1 MYPPQ
6 TSRCCCGS
14 AKQGF
19 RSKTSGYGYRSKA
32 PQASRHCEPRVK
44 GEVVDLN
51 RGDAFRI
58 VPFLTTIPCC
68 HHHLEISKGSAVASH
83 GPNELFEGESQRS
96 TLQLSSRRR
105 LHQQRRSRRAWRLQ
119 CEWNWSAQHKSCAV
133 NSSWDPIPK
142 IHSCW
147 ILRFG
152 CPLYIHQPIS
162 GTLMDATSGFLIYM
176 KRHKLVSTLNIYK
189 WLECVIKFRILHDM
203 QCNVYVCLKTVRK
216 NLFLNHWWFRWVLL
230 YCSLAYFIN

>member
-1 MYPPQ
+1 MASDAWLQLGPCTLLKFPDAFVVQ
-6 TSRCCCGS
+6 PHRVS
-14 AKQGF
+14 AP
-19 RSKTSGYGYRSKA
+19 RH
-32 PQASRHCEPRVK
+32 QAVVFIVRHLRQVATVEPRVK

-68 HHHLEISKGSAVASH
+68 HHHLGISKGSAVASH

-105 LHQQRRSRRAWRLQ
+105 LHQQQRSRRAWRLQ

-152 CPLYIHQPIS
+152 CPY
-162 GTLMDATSGFLIYM
+162 TSTSRYP
-176 KRHKLVSTLNIYK
+176 
-189 WLECVIKFRILHDM
+189 E
-203 QCNVYVCLKTVRK
+203 
-216 NLFLNHWWFRWVLL
+216 HWWTLL
-230 YCSLAYFIN
+230 VGFWFTWRDTNLSRH